1 MEQYVIDTHPLLWYV
16 VDDNRLGTQAEAVIK
31 RAEAGEINIIV
42 PAIVLIEAI
51 DVLNKRRI
59 IYNPAELLNWLSQNP
74 QFIIKN
80 LDLDIINLYK
90 DYSSP
95 LPNVKLKGH
104 HRIIL
109 SPLSFSTTHRLLLK
123 IQIFN
128 KFTPLFG
135 KFFRFASPTGKQK
148 RKGG

>member
-104 HRIIL
+104 DRIIL
-109 SPLSFSTTHRLLLK
+109 ITAQFFNNAPIITKDTDIQQVHST
-123 IQIFN
+123 IW
-128 KFTPLFG
+128 
-135 KFFRFASPTGKQK
+135 
-148 RKGG
+148 

>member
-1 MEQYVIDTHPLLWYV
+1 MEQYVVDTHPLLWYLAADERIG
-16 VDDNRLGTQAEAVIK
+16 DDAK
-31 RAEAGEINIIV
+31 RILEKSEAGEINIIV

-104 HRIIL
+104 DRIIL
-109 SPLSFSTTHRLLLK
+109 ITAQFFNNAPIITKDTDIQQVHST
-123 IQIFN
+123 IW
-128 KFTPLFG
+128 
-135 KFFRFASPTGKQK
+135 
-148 RKGG
+148 